1 MNPKDLLLQ
10 SSKAWPALTYDIHV
24 QKQSQKRA
32 PAIQDDPHRIR
43 EKLRGDEQAY
53 MDAVEHE
60 HLECPSASVDRETRL
75 SHQSLEDPDFESM
88 HKRLMV
94 ELYGETPTQE
104 SEDND
109 VADMLLDIHVA
120 RDISASSNYVAA
132 DTETPESKY
141 LTIWRAEAVAS
152 VRALQNRIDSLQT
165 IVDGTHILGH
175 NGNMS
180 LMHVPGDMNH
190 VHKRVAGMSTTFH
203 SHVTLV
209 HWSDAER
216 RMGVPVRIDKANRHV
231 FSVSGVIEKRSFAD
245 SATVHPDVGH
255 SMLNILRVKLPDHVL
270 RLKKMWCVALSY
282 RDLHPPPLPRPCALC
297 DEADESVERCFFC
310 LCCCHDSCLTAVA
323 QSGTPSLDAVI
334 GADAVPS
341 LFAEAAEHSGLCALC
356 QQVLPL
362 PGLPNK
368 KKVYNI

>member
-1 MNPKDLLLQ
+1 MARIKNEFLLQGKLPVLKLPTTKSADQQLDDGQKHDFWLCCLTYYHVGHFMQLSIASTPEGRSKCVTFGPRFSSTEILAALHATNQKKRRIPLLVSEMNPKDLLLQ

-43 EKLRGDEQAY
+43 EKLRGDEQAC

-60 HLECPSASVDRETRL
+60 HLECSSASVDRETRL

-152 VRALQNRIDSLQT
+152 VRALQNCIDSLQT
-165 IVDGTHILGH
+165 IVDGTHT
-175 NGNMS
+175 S
-180 LMHVPGDMNH
+180 
-190 VHKRVAGMSTTFH
+190 
-203 SHVTLV
+203 
-209 HWSDAER
+209 W
-216 RMGVPVRIDKANRHV
+216 
-231 FSVSGVIEKRSFAD
+231 
-245 SATVHPDVGH
+245 AT
-255 SMLNILRVKLPDHVL
+255 M
-270 RLKKMWCVALSY
+270 A
-282 RDLHPPPLPRPCALC
+282 
-297 DEADESVERCFFC
+297 
-310 LCCCHDSCLTAVA
+310 T
-323 QSGTPSLDAVI
+323 
-334 GADAVPS
+334 
-341 LFAEAAEHSGLCALC
+341 
-356 QQVLPL
+356 
-362 PGLPNK
+362 
-368 KKVYNI
+368 